1 MGRSSTAQELKRCS
15 KMHLILFLGCLLGSS
30 AQSSRDE
37 VLQWWDK
44 MSVQKPVK
52 CQLNPELLQDFHPVA
67 QKYLHVPENFI
78 RPRLCGQKEIR
89 DYKSKGLKINNGTIE
104 GTGKIIFL
112 KAKAA
117 QYEESLREDKHE
129 ITYCLSRSYFDD
141 KEVIE
146 IIGTFENGLLIG
158 PVKLKLGDGTTS
170 IANFI
175 KGVPRGLY
183 RIWDKEGQLL
193 KIFYKDIQLK
203 GFQWGMVNKYLV
215 YNYNPLV
222 KDEDISSVAIPK
234 NESEPVLVGDYN
246 YALSLLDNIYSADIE
261 VGSKDLCLL
270 NLSWKPK
277 AKQDYKLFLP
287 GAIKTPLVY
296 QTEPNCNGNGAQE
309 KSTPEEQFKSWH
321 NYMADFQEFTNQP
334 ALNVFHMKPELEPV
348 TINEPFIGYYAL
360 GSSNSTL
367 GVINYVNM
375 SVWNGP

>member
-1 MGRSSTAQELKRCS
+1 
-15 KMHLILFLGCLLGSS
+15 MHLILFLGCLLGSS

-183 RIWDKEGQLL
+183 R
-193 KIFYKDIQLK
+193 Y
-203 GFQWGMVNKYLV
+203 VTPYL
-215 YNYNPLV
+215 
-222 KDEDISSVAIPK
+222 IR
-234 NESEPVLVGDYN
+234 
-246 YALSLLDNIYSADIE
+246 
-261 VGSKDLCLL
+261 
-270 NLSWKPK
+270 
-277 AKQDYKLFLP
+277 F
-287 GAIKTPLVY
+287 
-296 QTEPNCNGNGAQE
+296 
-309 KSTPEEQFKSWH
+309 F
-321 NYMADFQEFTNQP
+321 
-334 ALNVFHMKPELEPV
+334 
-348 TINEPFIGYYAL
+348 
-360 GSSNSTL
+360 
-367 GVINYVNM
+367 
-375 SVWNGP
+375 